1 MKTRY
6 YFLPV
11 ILLAIYTL
19 LSFKT
24 PIPQKSA
31 PVLYK
36 NFTLI
41 DGNGGTPV
49 VGTDMLVENGRI
61 TKLGKNLK
69 AAGATVI
76 DLQGKTIIPAL
87 TSAHVHIGTL
97 KGNVTNA
104 ENYTKENIIRQLKK
118 YADYGVLNVL
128 SMGTDRPVLFENN
141 FYDEAKKGIPGG
153 ARMLSAGYG
162 FGVHNGA
169 PPFGPGMDMIYRP
182 STVEEVEDHVAEL
195 SELKVAAIKIWVDDF
210 GSKIPK
216 MEPAI
221 YKKIISE
228 AHKYDIKVVS
238 HAYYLSDARRLVAD
252 GIDVIGHSIRDSLM
266 DDNLL
271 KQMKLKNVVYIPTLT
286 LDKYS
291 YAYAGSPEWIDDDFF
306 KKSLEPGVLD
316 MLTSAKY
323 KTDQKNSPSYKRNNH
338 AFETALKNLKKVY
351 DAGILVALGTDSGA
365 NPVRTQGFSEHLE
378 LELMVQAGL
387 TPLQALTVATKNA
400 SKALKLDKDLGTLQ
414 TGKSADF
421 IVLGADPSLDIK
433 NTRKIEGVYRGGER
447 IDAGK

>member
-1 MKTRY
+1 MKARY

-24 PIPQKSA
+24 PIPQKAA

-216 MEPAI
+216 MDPAI

-338 AFETALKNLKKVY
+338 AFEMALKNLKKVY

-378 LELMVQAGL
+378 LELMVQAGI

-400 SKALKLDKDLGTLQ
+400 SKVLKLDKDLGTLQ
-414 TGKSADF
+414 AGKSADF